1 MKPLIRVA
9 LVDDEPPA
17 RERLAT
23 LLAAHP
29 NVRVIG
35 EAGDVPEAARLC
47 AELRPDLI
55 FLDIQLP
62 RASGFELLPLLT
74 TNPSI
79 IFVTAFDRFAV
90 RAFEVNALDYLLKP
104 VHPDRLAMA
113 LERIERIELVEEGE
127 AGEVSE
133 VSEASEAS
141 EAGELGEAEDYSS
154 EAACLL
160 ESDMVRLQE
169 DRKLRVVPITMISY
183 IEAEGN
189 FTRVYLA
196 AGPPAFV
203 RRSLAVWN
211 RILPPSLF
219 VRIERSMILRLAAVQ
234 QLRYDSREKAV
245 VELEGQAHP
254 LELRR
259 RAALRLRQA
268 LDGAASS

>member
-1 MKPLIRVA
+1 MKPLIRVV

-23 LLAAHP
+23 LLADHP
-29 NVRVIG
+29 HVRIIG
-35 EAGDVPEAARLC
+35 EAGNVPEAARLC

-55 FLDIQLP
+55 FLDIQMP

-104 VHPDRLAMA
+104 VHPDRLVVA
-113 LERIERIELVEEGE
+113 LERVEGVM
-127 AGEVSE
+127 AGAGQDPSSE
-133 VSEASEAS
+133 VAS
-141 EAGELGEAEDYSS
+141 
-154 EAACLL
+154 LL
-160 ESDMVRLQE
+160 ETDMVRLQE
-169 DRKLRVVPITMISY
+169 DRKFRVLPLPMISW

-196 AGPPAFV
+196 DGPPAFV
-203 RRSLAVWN
+203 RRSLTVWDQ
-211 RILPPSLF
+211 ILPPALF
-219 VRIERSMILRLAAVQ
+219 ARIERSMIVRLGAVKNF
-234 QLRYDSREKAV
+234 RYDSREKAV
-245 VELEGQAHP
+245 VELEGRPHP

-268 LDGAASS
+268 LDGVADGLMG

>member
-23 LLAAHP
+23 LLADHP
-29 NVRVIG
+29 RVRIIG

-55 FLDIQLP
+55 FLDIQMQ

-113 LERIERIELVEEGE
+113 LERIQRIERVED
-127 AGEVSE
+127 GEVSE
-133 VSEASEAS
+133 VSEA
-141 EAGELGEAEDYSS
+141 GELGD
-154 EAACLL
+154 
-160 ESDMVRLQE
+160 
-169 DRKLRVVPITMISY
+169 
-183 IEAEGN
+183 
-189 FTRVYLA
+189 
-196 AGPPAFV
+196 
-203 RRSLAVWN
+203 
-211 RILPPSLF
+211 
-219 VRIERSMILRLAAVQ
+219 ERSWVAGL
-234 QLRYDSREKAV
+234 ST
-245 VELEGQAHP
+245 
-254 LELRR
+254 
-259 RAALRLRQA
+259 
-268 LDGAASS
+268 AS

>member
-1 MKPLIRVA
+1 MKPLIRVV

-23 LLAAHP
+23 LLADHP
-29 NVRVIG
+29 RVRIIG

-55 FLDIQLP
+55 FLDIQMP

-113 LERIERIELVEEGE
+113 LERIQRIERVED
-127 AGEVSE
+127 GEVSE
-133 VSEASEAS
+133 VSEA
-141 EAGELGEAEDYSS
+141 GELGEAGETGETGDYSS

-169 DRKLRVVPITMISY
+169 DRKLRVVPIAMISY

-245 VELEGQAHP
+245 VELEGRAHP

-268 LDGAASS
+268 LDGASSS

>member
-1 MKPLIRVA
+1 MKPLIRVV

-23 LLAAHP
+23 LLADHP
-29 NVRVIG
+29 RVRIIG

-55 FLDIQLP
+55 FLDIQMP

-113 LERIERIELVEEGE
+113 LERIQRIERVED
-127 AGEVSE
+127 GEVSE
-133 VSEASEAS
+133 AGELGEL
-141 EAGELGEAEDYSS
+141 GELGEAEDYSS

-160 ESDMVRLQE
+160 ESDLVRLQE
-169 DRKLRVVPITMISY
+169 DRKLRVVPIAMISY

-245 VELEGQAHP
+245 VELEGRAHP

-268 LDGAASS
+268 LDGASSS

>member
-1 MKPLIRVA
+1 MKPLIRAV

-55 FLDIQLP
+55 FLDIQMP

-74 TNPSI
+74 MNPSI

-113 LERIERIELVEEGE
+113 LERIELVEEGE
-127 AGEVSE
+127 AGEV
-133 VSEASEAS
+133 S

-245 VELEGQAHP
+245 IELEGRAHP

-268 LDGAASS
+268 LDGASSS

>member
-1 MKPLIRVA
+1 MKPLIRAV

-47 AELRPDLI
+47 AEQLPDLI

-74 TNPSI
+74 TNPRI

-113 LERIERIELVEEGE
+113 LERIERIERVEEGE

-133 VSEASEAS
+133 VS

-219 VRIERSMILRLAAVQ
+219 VRIERSMIIRLAAVQ

-245 VELEGQAHP
+245 IELEGRAHP

>member
-1 MKPLIRVA
+1 MKPSIRAV

-35 EAGDVPEAARLC
+35 EAGDVLEAARVC
-47 AELRPDLI
+47 AEDPPDVV

-74 TNPSI
+74 TNPRI

-113 LERIERIELVEEGE
+113 LERIERIERVEEGE
-127 AGEVSE
+127 AGEVS
-133 VSEASEAS
+133 
-141 EAGELGEAEDYSS
+141 ELGEAEDYSS

-211 RILPPSLF
+211 RILPPSHF
-219 VRIERSMILRLAAVQ
+219 VRIERSMIIRLAAVQ

-245 VELEGQAHP
+245 IELEGRAHP

-268 LDGAASS
+268 LDGASSS